1 MFFHRA
7 GLLQIGKGTSER
19 ASWLVDARPFENS
32 VTVIEDGNHEGNFFG
47 HILLQRKR
55 LVCEALM
62 TDPVEDIVA
71 PAAIERALSVY
82 QRLNPCDQSV
92 LLQARKI
99 VTQHIYGMVDK
110 GECDEQRL
118 TVGGLARLRSIERD
132 HEILS
137 ASESRSEGT
146 KSKCASKAQPD
157 R

>member
-1 MFFHRA
+1 
-7 GLLQIGKGTSER
+7 
-19 ASWLVDARPFENS
+19 
-32 VTVIEDGNHEGNFFG
+32 
-47 HILLQRKR
+47 
-55 LVCEALM
+55 M